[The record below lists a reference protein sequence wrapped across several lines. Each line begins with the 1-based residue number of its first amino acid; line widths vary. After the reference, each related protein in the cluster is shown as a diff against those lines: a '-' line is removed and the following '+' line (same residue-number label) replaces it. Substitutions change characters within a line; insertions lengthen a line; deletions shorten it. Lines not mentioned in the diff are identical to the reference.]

1 MLRLL
6 PNLFTKKIAAFVSAE
21 SIAVINNASA
31 FSNNNTD
38 RSSIIF
44 TQPTNQPAN
53 QAVWQHAINQLD
65 GLLSDFIPAH
75 KMKPNAPLQI
85 VLGSD
90 LVRYVSLPAQ
100 AIRMNLAEKNAYASA
115 AFKEIHGAN
124 VDDWQVVCNDAAPQQ
139 AIIAAAI
146 DKKLLQHLN
155 QIALTHQL
163 KLKSVKPYLMVAM
176 NGLAKQLAKTTAY
189 LAIVEHSRLTLLM
202 LQQGQCQQLHCHVI
216 NGDWQAELKH
226 ILMRESVLSD
236 VAYRNVFIVAPIH
249 QTTAY
254 QNTAHQNTA
263 LITID
268 GWHITR
274 LDQNNRTNGARHK
287 GMNIDSR
294 YAMLEAIV

>member
-6 PNLFTKKIAAFVSAE
+6 PSLFTKKIAVFVSAE

-38 RSSIIF
+38 RSSSIF
-44 TQPTNQPAN
+44 TQATNQLAN

-65 GLLSDFIPAH
+65 GLLGEFLPAQQI
-75 KMKPNAPLQI
+75 KPNAPLQI

-90 LVRYVSLPAQ
+90 LVRYVALPAQ
-100 AIRMNLAEKNAYASA
+100 AISMNLAEKNAYASA
-115 AFKEIHGAN
+115 AFKEIHGTNAN
-124 VDDWQVVCNDAAPQQ
+124 DWQVVCDDAAPQQ
-139 AIIAAAI
+139 AIVAAAI
-146 DKKLLQHLN
+146 DKKLLQNLS
-155 QIALTHQL
+155 QLAVSHQL

-189 LAIVEHSRLTLLM
+189 LAIVEHSRITLIL
-202 LQQGQCQQLHCHVI
+202 LQQGQYQQLHSHAI
-216 NGDWQAELKH
+216 GSDWQAELKH
-226 ILMRESVLSD
+226 LLMRESVLSD
-236 VAYRNVFIVAPIH
+236 VGYRNVFIVAPIH
-249 QTTAY
+249 QTTS
-254 QNTAHQNTA
+254 HQTTA

-268 GWHITR
+268 GWHITH
-274 LDQNNRTNGARHK
+274 LDQNYRTNGTRNK